1 MKYSVIDLNTINAII
16 SILLNSSN
24 RICTHLFVF
33 KVVFTQNAY
42 ILDTVNALMYDSV
55 YTNHLKMHTQKCYGH
70 ST

>member
-1 MKYSVIDLNTINAII
+1 MKSVIDLNTINAII

-24 RICTHLFVF
+24 RICTHLFAF

-55 YTNHLKMHTQKCYGH
+55 YTNHLKMHTQKYYGH